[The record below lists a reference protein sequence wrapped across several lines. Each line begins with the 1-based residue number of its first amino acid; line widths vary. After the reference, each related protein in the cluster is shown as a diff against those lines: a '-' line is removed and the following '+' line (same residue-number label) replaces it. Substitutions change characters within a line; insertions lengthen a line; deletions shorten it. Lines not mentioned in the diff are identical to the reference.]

1 MKSNETFGSGVSQ
14 KVVDVILAREE
25 LYKNPKTP
33 REHNLIN
40 SNTAWVKLRSSI
52 NKIKDGDAKKVVK
65 DPTGNTKLPTG
76 DSGPAELFVLMGGT
90 QNAFAGGSNPGI
102 RSGVELGTDFNAAK
116 AYNWDRG
123 EHGPANKLG
132 FRPMAGITNFK
143 VASKNTYGTLQQAE
157 VDFVVWTLDD
167 LERAELLY
175 FRPGYTALLEWG
187 HSVYIDGGGVCNIA
201 DNTNFTIDDKTFF
214 DGSTPKKIDELIAAK
229 RRELSFNYDGMFGFV
244 TNFNWS
250 YRSDG
255 GYDCSVR
262 IISRG
267 AVLDSI
273 KTGNPEDHIEKTEEE
288 IEDNK
293 EALKSMWHICFNAI
307 ENKSGP
313 EVDGNKAISKAFKP
327 GGVGD
332 YLRDFKAF
340 GYRLDIADGKKAYW
354 INETAVDLRY
364 IPLYTVLDIY
374 NTFTA
379 LKDPRSQGVF
389 SDFLI
394 DSKNTF
400 LTFPQHF
407 SVDPLLAVKAQ
418 EPSGPTAD
426 FKVKKDNLHSKMA
439 SFASSKGGADRIGN
453 IMVSTH
459 FVKAQIDSVVDASD
473 PDTVGF
479 LDVIK
484 GILQGIN
491 TAFGGINE
499 LDISTLDDGATHVIV
514 DRKNPDPKSVPTFKL
529 TGLSSTIVD
538 INLSSKI
545 SSQIAAQIS
554 IAAQGSSGNYTD
566 NVSTILKW
574 NMGAVDRHMPVK
586 SPKKNEEA
594 LAEKKKRHDAF
605 IEELTEVYKDFN
617 EFFDADYLTDTWGSV
632 KIPATAFIKRLHREH
647 VAKGAKTVI
656 PGVIPVELTIKML
669 GITGFK
675 VGLSFKIPPGI
686 LPRKYDDY
694 GYIITGLENE
704 IGTDNRWY
712 TTIKTQFYAV
722 R

>member
-14 KVVDVILAREE
+14 KVVDVIEQREK
-25 LYKNPKTP
+25 LHKNPKTP

-52 NKIKDGDAKKVVK
+52 NEISEAEANEVVQDK
-65 DPTGNTKLPTG
+65 EGLKRLPPG
-76 DSGPAELFVLMGGT
+76 ASEKAVKFVLMGGT
-90 QNAFAGGSNPGI
+90 QSAFAGGSNPGI
-102 RSGVELGTDFNAAK
+102 RSGVELGTDFNATK

-123 EHGPANKLG
+123 EHGAANKLG

-167 LERAELLY
+167 LERAELLF

-187 HSVYIDGGGVCNIA
+187 HSVFVDGKGVCNIA
-201 DNTNFTIDDKTFF
+201 DNTNFTIEDEPFF
-214 DGSTPKKIDELIAAK
+214 KGSTPQKIDELIAAK
-229 RRELSFNYDGMFGFV
+229 RKELSFNYDGMFGFV

-273 KTGNPEDHIEKTEEE
+273 KTGNQEDHIEQTEEE
-288 IEDNK
+288 IEETKK
-293 EALKSMWHICFNAI
+293 ERKSIWHSGFTALEKKN
-307 ENKSGP
+307 GP
-313 EVDGNKAISKAFKP
+313 EIEGREAWNFWQP
-327 GGVGD
+327 RGLGD
-332 YLRDFKAF
+332 LLERDFKAF
-340 GYRLDIADGKKAYW
+340 GYTLDIADGKYAYW
-354 INETAVDLRY
+354 INEDAIDLRY
-364 IPLYTVLDIY
+364 IPLYTVLDIF
-374 NTFTA
+374 NTFVA
-379 LKDPRSQGVF
+379 LKDPKTKGEF
-389 SDFLI
+389 SKFLI
-394 DSKNTF
+394 FNENKY
-400 LTFPQHF
+400 LTFPEHF
-407 SVDPLLAVKAQ
+407 SLDPLVAVKP
-418 EPSGPTAD
+418 EIPSGETSK
-426 FKVKKDNLHSKMA
+426 FFIEKKDLHSKMA
-439 SFASSKGGADRIGN
+439 SFASSQGGADKIGN

-459 FVKAQIDSVVDASD
+459 FVRAQLDSVIDSADQDGIGV
-473 PDTVGF
+473 
-479 LDVIK
+479 LDVIR

-491 TAFGGINE
+491 TAFGDINE
-499 LDISTLDDGATHVIV
+499 LDISTLEDGATHVIV
-514 DRKNPDPKSVPTFKL
+514 DRKNPVPKNIPTFQL

-586 SPKKNEEA
+586 SPAPEVTDTSEQ
-594 LAEKKKRHDAF
+594 EKRFESF
-605 IEELTEVYKDFN
+605 IEDLTEVYKDFN
-617 EFFDADYLTDTWGSV
+617 EWDADYLSDTWQAM
-632 KIPATAFIKRLHREH
+632 KLPATAYLKRLYRENLEEK
-647 VAKGAKTVI
+647 KGKVII

-675 VGLSFKIPPGI
+675 VGLSFKIPKGI
-686 LPRKYDDY
+686 LPKKYDEY

-704 IGTDNRWY
+704 IGSDNKWY
-712 TTIKTQFYAV
+712 TTIKTQFYSV
-722 R
+722 

>member
-14 KVVDVILAREE
+14 KVVDVIEQREK
-25 LYKNPKTP
+25 LHKNPKTP
-33 REHNLIN
+33 REHSLIN

-52 NKIKDGDAKKVVK
+52 NEISEAEANEVVQDK
-65 DPTGNTKLPTG
+65 EGLKRLPPGT
-76 DSGPAELFVLMGGT
+76 SEKAELFVLMGGT

-102 RSGVELGTDFNAAK
+102 RSGVELGTDFNATK

-167 LERAELLY
+167 LERAELLF

-187 HSVYIDGGGVCNIA
+187 HSVFIDGKGVCNIA
-201 DNTNFTIDDKTFF
+201 DNTNFTIEDEPFF
-214 DGSTPKKIDELIAAK
+214 NGSTPKKIDELIAAK
-229 RRELSFNYDGMFGFV
+229 RKELSFNYDGMFGFV

-273 KTGNPEDHIEKTEEE
+273 KTGNQEDHIEQTEEE
-288 IEDNK
+288 IEETKK
-293 EALKSMWHICFNAI
+293 ERKSIWHSGFTALEKKN
-307 ENKSGP
+307 GP
-313 EVDGNKAISKAFKP
+313 EIEGREAWNFWQP
-327 GGVGD
+327 RGLGD
-332 YLRDFKAF
+332 LLERDFKAF
-340 GYRLDIADGKKAYW
+340 GFTLDIADGKYAYW
-354 INETAVDLRY
+354 LNEDAIDLRY
-364 IPLYTVLDIY
+364 IPLYTVLDIF
-374 NTFTA
+374 NTFVA
-379 LKDPRSQGVF
+379 LKDPKTKGEF
-389 SDFLI
+389 SKFLI
-394 DSKNTF
+394 FNENTY
-400 LTFPQHF
+400 LTFPEHF
-407 SVDPLLAVKAQ
+407 SLDPLVAVKP
-418 EPSGPTAD
+418 EIPSGETSK
-426 FKVKKDNLHSKMA
+426 FFIEKKDLHSKMA
-439 SFASSKGGADRIGN
+439 SFASSQGGADKIGN

-459 FVKAQIDSVVDASD
+459 FVRAQLDSVIDSADQDGIGV
-473 PDTVGF
+473 
-479 LDVIK
+479 LDVIR

-491 TAFGGINE
+491 TAFGDVNE
-499 LDISTLDDGATHVIV
+499 LDISTLEDGATHVIV
-514 DRKNPDPKSVPTFKL
+514 DRKNPDPKNIPTFQL

-586 SPKKNEEA
+586 SPKKDETDTSEQ
-594 LAEKKKRHDAF
+594 EKRFESF
-605 IEELTEVYKDFN
+605 IEDLTEVYEDFN
-617 EFFDADYLTDTWGSV
+617 EWDADYLSDTWQAMKV
-632 KIPATAFIKRLHREH
+632 PATAYIKRLYRENLKEK
-647 VAKGAKTVI
+647 KGKVII

-675 VGLSFKIPPGI
+675 VGLSFKIPKGI
-686 LPRKYDDY
+686 LPKKYDEY

-704 IGTDNRWY
+704 IGSDNKWY
-712 TTIKTQFYAV
+712 TTLKTQFYSV
-722 R
+722 